1 MTLSIKALTFDTGGK
16 ILDRGLS
23 AAPAAAAG
31 AGRLAA
37 GTGTAPGPVDQQR
50 NESQSQQ
57 RRSHVTA
64 MMKGTVRTCPLAMN
78 CSHNR

>member
-37 GTGTAPGPVDQQR
+37 GTGTAPGPVDLAGKW
-50 NESQSQQ
+50 EP
-57 RRSHVTA
+57 VPTA
-64 MMKGTVRTCPLAMN
+64 EI
-78 CSHNR
+78 